1 MSVTLWNTVTVTQ
14 TMNMNTFIHLIPSS
28 LSAPRNLSFL
38 LQSCFNSL
46 SVNYSWEL
54 TSVCSGSETSPP
66 LLSRQT
72 RDTSSLILRQTST
85 SFHPIMWVVV
95 MVLMVVMVVM
105 VVMVMVVVVRGICP
119 PCLGPAL
126 PLRLQ
131 LVEFSSLIGCLIGWE
146 LFPVVQTI

>member
-14 TMNMNTFIHLIPSS
+14 TLNMNTFVHLIPSS

-85 SFHPIMWVVV
+85 SFHPIMWVVLIVLMVLMVLMVFMVV
-95 MVLMVVMVVM
+95 MVLMVIVNNSTTIPSRCLCWCSLTLGWNTNQAGVMV
-105 VVMVMVVVVRGICP
+105 
-119 PCLGPAL
+119 
-126 PLRLQ
+126 
-131 LVEFSSLIGCLIGWE
+131 SLNFG
-146 LFPVVQTI
+146 F